1 MKLETLR
8 SPLYPLGVAVAG
20 TSLIAAVLL
29 SGSLAL
35 ATVAIATATLLLLL
49 SWSIHRAMLRRM
61 EWNAE
66 LLQTAQEESRQARL
80 LWVQALTE
88 SLVQIE
94 ALRSAVTPMQRLL
107 GDSALDLSAAFQ
119 KISTQ
124 SVEQHAAISALVA
137 GEARAD
143 SGEPAHGVHAVLH
156 ETQQVLAYLVDAVS
170 VTSERVGRLASHMD
184 AMWQRNHAVDSTLAR
199 INSIADKTRMLA
211 LNASIEAAR
220 AGVHGAA
227 FSVVADE
234 VQALAAQT
242 SRFSADIHE
251 SVGETLASIAEAR
264 GIIHEISDRDEETTG
279 HARQRVD
286 AMGETISC
294 LHAETGA
301 QVAHVR
307 NIAEN
312 IQRDVNTVIV
322 SLQFEDIV
330 RQLGQCS
337 ENRINALLQWTRRL
351 ADATTISDGGDWEQY
366 GQSLR
371 LLLEMQA
378 QSATADAGLQAQPAS
393 SGTVELF

>member
-1 MKLETLR
+1 MAQTKSLR
-8 SPLYPLGVAVAG
+8 
-20 TSLIAAVLL
+20 IAY
-29 SGSLAL
+29 GGY
-35 ATVAIATATLLLLL
+35 TT
-49 SWSIHRAMLRRM
+49 
-61 EWNAE
+61 
-66 LLQTAQEESRQARL
+66 
-80 LWVQALTE
+80 
-88 SLVQIE
+88 
-94 ALRSAVTPMQRLL
+94 
-107 GDSALDLSAAFQ
+107 
-119 KISTQ
+119 
-124 SVEQHAAISALVA
+124 
-137 GEARAD
+137 
-143 SGEPAHGVHAVLH
+143 
-156 ETQQVLAYLVDAVS
+156 
-170 VTSERVGRLASHMD
+170 
-184 AMWQRNHAVDSTLAR
+184 
-199 INSIADKTRMLA
+199 
-211 LNASIEAAR
+211 
-220 AGVHGAA
+220 AGVKERNEDAFAALLPTEQVRHGKGA
-227 FSVVADE
+227 
-234 VQALAAQT
+234 
-242 SRFSADIHE
+242 
-251 SVGETLASIAEAR
+251 LASIAEAR